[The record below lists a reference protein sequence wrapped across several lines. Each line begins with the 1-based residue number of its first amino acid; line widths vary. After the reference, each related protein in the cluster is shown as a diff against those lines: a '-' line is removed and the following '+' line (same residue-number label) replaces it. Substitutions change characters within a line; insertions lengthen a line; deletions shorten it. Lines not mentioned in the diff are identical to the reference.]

1 MAQSSTNKKVLI
13 VDTSQAE
20 QSINK
25 LKLQV
30 KQLTT
35 AYEKSD
41 QRTLESKVIK
51 DKLTNAT
58 NQLTAATKRE
68 TTTVNTEA
76 NAHAN
81 STKAIQLRINKLREE
96 MQVMDMSSAEY
107 KTATS
112 NMMGMNASMQ
122 EGARSTG
129 LAATSAMEFGRVV
142 SDAPYGIR
150 GMANNVSQLTSLLFQ
165 GARATDAATGK
176 MIGLSGSI
184 KGMWTAMMGPLGIM
198 IAIQAVIA
206 AIDFF
211 AGSTKKADEETE
223 KLSESVSSLAED
235 LKNLGLSQWE
245 VNKRIE
251 DYIVLRKIKTNLD
264 TKEAKNSERL
274 GEINKELVQ
283 IDKDKALAI
292 KEVAYNQNQLNKF
305 TKEQQDAG
313 EGAKFAIGVKAWGK
327 VVDKAMVKS
336 KTLFN
341 EERTLLG
348 DSIKEWDDYNNKK
361 DEVLLSDKETLA
373 GYQRQKAEL
382 QLLQKNIST
391 TSEKYDEYAESIR
404 LVQVEIDRIT
414 TPDDKG
420 SKGKGKAKD
429 FELQESKILD
439 LIKKSLREQE
449 LLLATSNK
457 EKLLLNQQY
466 QEEDL
471 LAVYN
476 LEQEKNKVK
485 LNAYLNSGAS
495 PAQKLAAQALFD
507 EKEKQALIDHE
518 AALTA
523 IHKENA
529 IEVSQFDKVLKDEI
543 TQSTLSAELNATEAH
558 LDLMSELLNEKD
570 PNSLALLQENQRAV
584 WEVEDQLFEEDLERK
599 REKLEMDGYSE
610 LEIQTIIDDEK
621 YAYSAQRASDEVKL
635 EKDTIDAK
643 MALQMEYIS
652 FVRGI
657 GQVLSNLGK
666 KQKALA
672 IVGLALEKGSAIAD
686 IIVKTQASNAK
697 VGLGYAAAQAQSY
710 AQLGPIG
717 GLAGALAMAAAGA
730 ATLVKN
736 NVTAGVSIAKI
747 AATTLTSKSLG
758 GGSSG
763 GGGGGGA
770 TPTPSFTPTFDVVG
784 NSGQNQLAEG
794 ISNQINQPVQAYV
807 VYEDIQEAG
816 EINDNAVESSGI

>member
-1 MAQSSTNKKVLI
+1 
-13 VDTSQAE
+13 
-20 QSINK
+20 
-25 LKLQV
+25 
-30 KQLTT
+30 
-35 AYEKSD
+35 
-41 QRTLESKVIK
+41 
-51 DKLTNAT
+51 
-58 NQLTAATKRE
+58 
-68 TTTVNTEA
+68 
-76 NAHAN
+76 
-81 STKAIQLRINKLREE
+81 
-96 MQVMDMSSAEY
+96 MQVMDMSSDEY

-129 LAATSAMEFGRVV
+129 LAATSAMEFGRVI

-184 KGMWTAMMGPLGIM
+184 KGMWSAMMGPLGIM
-198 IAIQAVIA
+198 IAIQAVIS

-211 AGSTKKADEETE
+211 AGSTKKAAESTDELADSMGT
-223 KLSESVSSLAED
+223 LAE
-235 LKNLGLSQWE
+235 KFRNLGLTEEQQAL
-245 VNKRIE
+245 RLE
-251 DYIVLRKIKTNLD
+251 DYVNLMGVR
-264 TKEAKNSERL
+264 AKLDEQNL
-274 GEINKELVQ
+274 K
-283 IDKDKALAI
+283 DKDKIAEKTERLNDIEEERIRLQSLLNAGRTTDRGLDIQSSYNKLVREEKKLTLERLSISNLQMKSELEYADAKDRVFSAQSNALGG
-292 KEVAYNQNQLNKF
+292 LNK
-305 TKEQQDAG
+305 E
-313 EGAKFAIGVKAWGK
+313 KA
-327 VVDKAMVKS
+327 A
-336 KTLFN
+336 L
-341 EERTLLG
+341 
-348 DSIKEWDDYNNKK
+348 
-361 DEVLLSDKETLA
+361 VLLQTNVSA
-373 GYQRQKAEL
+373 
-382 QLLQKNIST
+382 
-391 TSEKYDEYAESIR
+391 TSKKYDEFAVKIQE
-404 LVQVEIDRIT
+404 VQDKIDKIT
-414 TPDDKG
+414 GGTKNKG
-420 SKGKGKAKD
+420 GKGNGKVKD
-429 FELQESKILD
+429 FEIQESKILD
-439 LIKKSLREQE
+439 LIEKSLREQE

-466 QEEDL
+466 QEDDL

-485 LNAYLNSGAS
+485 LNAYLNSKAS

-529 IEVSQFDKVLKDEI
+529 IEESQFDKVLKDEI
-543 TQSTLSAELNATEAH
+543 TQSTLSAELDATEAH

-599 REKLEMDGYSE
+599 REKLEMEGYSE

-621 YAYSAQRASDEVKL
+621 YAYLAQRAADEVQL
-635 EKDTIDAK
+635 ETDTINAK
-643 MALQMEYIS
+643 MAVQMEYIS
-652 FVRGI
+652 FVRGV
-657 GQVLSNLGK
+657 GQVLSTLGK
-666 KQKALA
+666 EQKALA

-717 GLAGALAMAAAGA
+717 GLGPALAMASAGT
-730 ATLVKN
+730 ATLIKN

-758 GGSSG
+758 GGSGGGG

-770 TPTPSFTPTFDVVG
+770 APTPSFTPNFDVVG
-784 NSGQNQLAEG
+784 NSGENQLAQG
-794 ISNQINQPVQAYV
+794 ISNQINQPTRAYV

>member
-76 NAHAN
+76 AAHAN
-81 STKAIQLRINKLREE
+81 STRAIQLRINKLREE

-129 LAATSAMEFGRVV
+129 LAATSAMEFGRVI

-211 AGSTKKADEETE
+211 AGSTKKAAESTDELADSMGT
-223 KLSESVSSLAED
+223 LAE
-235 LKNLGLSQWE
+235 KFRNLGLTEEQQAL
-245 VNKRIE
+245 RLE
-251 DYIVLRKIKTNLD
+251 DYVNLMGVR
-264 TKEAKNSERL
+264 AKLDEQNL
-274 GEINKELVQ
+274 K
-283 IDKDKALAI
+283 DKDKIAEKTERLNDIEEERIRLQSLLNAGRTTYRGLDIQSSYNKLVKEEKKLTLERLSISKLQMKSELEYADAKDRVFSAQSNALGG
-292 KEVAYNQNQLNKF
+292 LNK
-305 TKEQQDAG
+305 E
-313 EGAKFAIGVKAWGK
+313 KA
-327 VVDKAMVKS
+327 A
-336 KTLFN
+336 L
-341 EERTLLG
+341 
-348 DSIKEWDDYNNKK
+348 
-361 DEVLLSDKETLA
+361 VLLQTNVSA
-373 GYQRQKAEL
+373 
-382 QLLQKNIST
+382 
-391 TSEKYDEYAESIR
+391 TSKKYDEYAVKIQE
-404 LVQVEIDRIT
+404 VQDKIDKIT
-414 TPDDKG
+414 GGTKNKG
-420 SKGKGKAKD
+420 NGKVKD
-429 FELQESKILD
+429 FEIQESKILD
-439 LIKKSLREQE
+439 LIEKSLREQE
-449 LLLATSNK
+449 LLLVTSNK

-471 LAVYN
+471 LSVYN
-476 LEQEKNKVK
+476 LEQEKNEVK

-529 IEVSQFDKVLKDEI
+529 IEESQFDKVLKDEI
-543 TQSTLSAELNATEAH
+543 TQSTLSAELDATEAH
-558 LDLMSELLNEKD
+558 LDLMNELLNEKD
-570 PNSLALLQENQRAV
+570 PNSLALLQEKQRAV

-610 LEIQTIIDDEK
+610 LEIQNIIDDEK
-621 YAYSAQRASDEVKL
+621 YAYSAQRAADEIQL
-635 EKDTIDAK
+635 ERDTIEAK
-643 MALQMEYIS
+643 KAIQQEYVS
-652 FVRGI
+652 FIQGI
-657 GQVLSNLGK
+657 GQVLSTLGK
-666 KQKALA
+666 EQKALA
-672 IVGLALEKGSAIAD
+672 IIGLVIEKGAAIAR
-686 IIVKTQASNAK
+686 IVIEASKSNAIASAE
-697 VGLGYAAAQAQSY
+697 GTAYAAKTMSAY
-710 AQLGPIG
+710 ASIPIAGPIM
-717 GLAGALAMAAAGA
+717 AGSLIAANTVRSA
-730 ATLVKN
+730 ASVAKT
-736 NVTAGVSIAKI
+736 NVTAGISIAKI

-770 TPTPSFTPTFDVVG
+770 APTPSFAPSFDVVG

-816 EINDNAVESSGI
+816 ETSAQSIESSGI

>member
-68 TTTVNTEA
+68 TTNVNTEA

-81 STKAIQLRINKLREE
+81 STRAIQLRINKLREE

-129 LAATSAMEFGRVV
+129 LAATSAMEFGRVI

-211 AGSTKKADEETE
+211 AGSTKKAAEEADGLSGSMGTLAEKFRDLGLSEEQQAMRLEDYIKLVKLRAEIDNQKVKDDERMIETGERLAEIETE
-223 KLSESVSSLAED
+223 KASALSLQIANANQGNTKAASDNQETYNKLLKEENKLKTEQVTIGFLALESENKYSDAKDRVFSAQSNA
-235 LKNLGLSQWE
+235 LGGL
-245 VNKRIE
+245 
-251 DYIVLRKIKTNLD
+251 
-264 TKEAKNSERL
+264 
-274 GEINKELVQ
+274 NKE
-283 IDKDKALAI
+283 KAAL
-292 KEVAYNQNQLNKF
+292 
-305 TKEQQDAG
+305 
-313 EGAKFAIGVKAWGK
+313 
-327 VVDKAMVKS
+327 
-336 KTLFN
+336 
-341 EERTLLG
+341 
-348 DSIKEWDDYNNKK
+348 
-361 DEVLLSDKETLA
+361 VLLQT
-373 GYQRQKAEL
+373 
-382 QLLQKNIST
+382 NVST
-391 TSEKYDEYAESIR
+391 TSKKYDEFAEKIQK
-404 LVQVEIDRIT
+404 VQDKIDKIT
-414 TPDDKG
+414 GGTKNKG
-420 SKGKGKAKD
+420 GKGKVKD

-439 LIKKSLREQE
+439 LIEKSLREQE
-449 LLLATSNK
+449 LLLVTSNK

-529 IEVSQFDKVLKDEI
+529 IEESQFDKVLKDEI
-543 TQSTLSAELNATEAH
+543 TQSTLSAELDSTEAH
-558 LDLMSELLNEKD
+558 LDLMNELLNEKD
-570 PNSLALLQENQRAV
+570 PNSLALLQEKQRAV